1 MLVSC
6 VSVTTTGPT
15 DSGASPDS
23 DPPRGD
29 DVVHGREVPDG
40 YYAGTEGLTGGS
52 LKTALHDIVSDHTVL
67 TYDEVWEALRVTD
80 EAPGDPADVVLLYS
94 GTTRDADDNGGG
106 SGDWNREHV
115 WPKSRG
121 DLGTHGPGSDL
132 HHLRPTDVRV
142 NSIRDSK
149 DFDLGGEP
157 VDGAPGTTTDDDSF
171 APRDEVRG
179 DVARMVLYMAVRYEG
194 DGAEPD
200 LELDDRTG
208 TGSVPRLGRLPVLLD
223 WHAADPPDAFER
235 RRNALIHEQ
244 FQHNRNPFIDH
255 PEWAAAIWR

>member
-6 VSVTTTGPT
+6 VSATGPPAGGGVSH
-15 DSGASPDS
+15 DGDL
-23 DPPRGD
+23 PRGD
-29 DVVHGREVPDG
+29 DLVHGHEVPDG
-40 YYAGTEGLTGGS
+40 YYAGTEGLTGEA
-52 LKTALHDIVSDHTVL
+52 LKTALHDIVSDSTVI

-80 EAPGDPADVVLLYS
+80 EAPTDPADVVLLYS
-94 GTTRDADDNGGG
+94 GNTRDAEDNGGG
-106 SGDWNREHV
+106 PGEWNREHV
-115 WPKSRG
+115 WPKSHG

-157 VDGAPGTTTDDDSF
+157 VDGAPGNTTDDDSF
-171 APRDEVRG
+171 EPRDEVKG

-200 LELDDRTG
+200 LELNDRTG
-208 TGSVPRLGRLPVLLD
+208 NGSVPRLGRLPVLLD
-223 WHAADPPDAFER
+223 WHAADPPDSVER
-235 RRNALIHEQ
+235 RRNALIHER

-255 PEWAAAIWR
+255 PEWAAALWR